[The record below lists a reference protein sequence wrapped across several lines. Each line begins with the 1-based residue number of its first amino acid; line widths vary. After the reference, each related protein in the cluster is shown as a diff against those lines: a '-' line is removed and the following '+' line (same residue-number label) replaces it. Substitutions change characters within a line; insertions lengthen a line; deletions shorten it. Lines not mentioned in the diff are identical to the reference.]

1 MLVNRN
7 KRKDGSMERTG
18 WQQTW
23 VRIMTTVL
31 TVAMMVLIF
40 CFSTEDAAHS
50 DRTSGKIS
58 SEVVHV
64 VHPDY
69 DQKPP
74 QIQKVYFDDAQ
85 HIVRK
90 TAHFTEYLLL
100 GLLIRLCLESWFGSR
115 KGMLPVAWG
124 AGTIYAGTD
133 ELHQLMID
141 GRSGQLTDV
150 MIDSCGVLTGAL
162 IANLILHRLLSK
174 KRRQT

>member
-1 MLVNRN
+1 MLVNRK

-40 CFSTEDAAHS
+40 CFSTEDAEHS

-74 QIQKVYFDDAQ
+74 QIQKVYFD
-85 HIVRK
+85 
-90 TAHFTEYLLL
+90 EYDYNQWRE
-100 GLLIRLCLESWFGSR
+100 LIF
-115 KGMLPVAWG
+115 
-124 AGTIYAGTD
+124 
-133 ELHQLMID
+133 
-141 GRSGQLTDV
+141 
-150 MIDSCGVLTGAL
+150 AL
-162 IANLILHRLLSK
+162 DYIS
-174 KRRQT
+174 